1 MLDSEYSPPSSS
13 QLVADSII
21 LAVSFPRLHEHS
33 LQHIMRFAGI
43 VLALATAAAVV
54 PSLACV
60 IHACLL
66 RLPLTVSLSVPVQ
79 SRQDWYAREFDDE
92 LEARNYVT
100 ASPSKFRQ
108 VLGPTFHLKLSAA
121 TLSHLSHKT
130 RELYNEFQA

>member
-1 MLDSEYSPPSSS
+1 
-13 QLVADSII
+13 
-21 LAVSFPRLHEHS
+21 
-33 LQHIMRFAGI
+33 MRFAGI

-54 PSLACV
+54 PSLA
-60 IHACLL
+60 
-66 RLPLTVSLSVPVQ
+66 VPVQ

-108 VLGPTFHLKLSAA
+108 VLGPNFHLKLSAA